1 MPRRFATR
9 VVGGIGVGHDAGF
22 EMADSDKRDL
32 VSIEDLS
39 TAEILELFEHA
50 DEFRANLHAWSE
62 ICRGVIMATLFF
74 EPSTRTRLSFESAML
89 RLGGG
94 VITAADE
101 KNTSRSKGESL
112 ADTVR
117 VVGGSYADI
126 LVLRHPEDGAAR
138 VAARYAR
145 VPVINGGDGAHEHPT
160 QTLCDLYTLWKE
172 KGKLE
177 GLEVVL
183 CGDLRYSRT
192 IHSFCYALA
201 RFRANI
207 VTMPYPG
214 FELPDYVLQRLK
226 RDFGVQTATADVGD
240 LPGIA
245 GSSNAAAYLTASKPH
260 QLALFTNL
268 TNVEVKRIDAI
279 YMTRAQRERHVGEQT
294 DNYPRLSTQTL
305 RAAAA
310 RDARIMHPLPRV
322 DEIDYDVDD
331 DPRSVYFRQAELGVP
346 MRMALMAFLLGR
358 IQLRAEPSGFRST
371 LPGVVAGAGLR
382 CRNERCITNNEGV
395 RYLVRDF
402 RLRDAEGP
410 PVLSCAYCE
419 REIEA
424 RFIGHGH
431 SRMFHRYNAA
441 EARRIKPENRVY
453 FESEAQAEAAGFQP
467 HAG

>member
-1 MPRRFATR
+1 
-9 VVGGIGVGHDAGF
+9 
-22 EMADSDKRDL
+22 
-32 VSIEDLS
+32 
-39 TAEILELFEHA
+39 
-50 DEFRANLHAWSE
+50 
-62 ICRGVIMATLFF
+62 
-74 EPSTRTRLSFESAML
+74 
-89 RLGGG
+89 
-94 VITAADE
+94 
-101 KNTSRSKGESL
+101 
-112 ADTVR
+112 
-117 VVGGSYADI
+117 
-126 LVLRHPEDGAAR
+126 
-138 VAARYAR
+138 

-172 KGKLE
+172 KGRLE

-201 RFRANI
+201 RFGANI

-214 FELPDYVLQRLK
+214 FELPDYVLHRLR
-226 RDFGVQTATADVGD
+226 RDFGIQTAAASVGD

-268 TNVEVKRIDAI
+268 TNVEVNRIDAI
-279 YMTRAQRERHVGEQT
+279 YMTRAQRERHSGEET
-294 DNYPRLSTQTL
+294 KNYPRLSRSTL
-305 RAAAA
+305 GAAAA
-310 RDARIMHPLPRV
+310 KDARIMHPLPRV

-346 MRMALMAFLLGR
+346 MRMALMAFLMGK
-358 IQLRAEPSGFRST
+358 IQLRAARPTALSVT
-371 LPGVVAGAGLR
+371 PGIAAGAGLR

-395 RYLVRDF
+395 RYLTRDF
-402 RLRDAEGP
+402 RLREAEVP

-424 RFIGHGH
+424 RFVGHAQ
-431 SRMFHRYNAA
+431 SRIVHRYNAA
-441 EARRIKPENRVY
+441 EARRIKAENRVY
-453 FESEAQAEAAGFQP
+453 FESEAQALAAGFTC

>member
-1 MPRRFATR
+1 
-9 VVGGIGVGHDAGF
+9 
-22 EMADSDKRDL
+22 MAELEKRDL

-39 TAEILELFEHA
+39 TAEILELFQHA
-50 DEFRANLHAWSE
+50 DEFRANLREWSE
-62 ICRGVIMATLFF
+62 SCRGTIMATLFF

-126 LVLRHPEDGAAR
+126 LVVRHPEDGAAR

-201 RFRANI
+201 RFHANI

-214 FELPDYVLQRLK
+214 FELPDYVLHRLK
-226 RDFGVQTATADVGD
+226 RDFGVQAAAASVAD
-240 LPGIA
+240 LPGLA

-268 TNVEVKRIDAI
+268 TNIEVNRIDAI
-279 YMTRAQRERHVGEQT
+279 YMTRAQRERHSGEDT
-294 DNYPRLSTQTL
+294 TNYPRLTRNTL
-305 RAAAA
+305 GAAAA
-310 RDARIMHPLPRV
+310 KDARVMHPLPRV

-346 MRMALMAFLLGR
+346 MRMALMSFLLGK
-358 IQLRAEPSGFRST
+358 IQLRSARPAVLSVT
-371 LPGVVAGAGLR
+371 PGITAGAGLR

-395 RYLVRDF
+395 RYLTRDF
-402 RLRDAEGP
+402 RLRDAEVP

-424 RFIGHGH
+424 RFVGHTQ
-431 SRMFHRYNAA
+431 SRLVHRYNAA

-453 FESEAQAEAAGFQP
+453 FESEAQALAAGFQCQ
-467 HAG
+467 GG

>member
-1 MPRRFATR
+1 MIAPS
-9 VVGGIGVGHDAGF
+9 
-22 EMADSDKRDL
+22 MADHGKRDL

-39 TAEILELFEHA
+39 TAEILELFHHA
-50 DEFRANLHAWSE
+50 DEFRANLRAWSNL
-62 ICRGVIMATLFF
+62 CCGTIMATLFF

-126 LVLRHPEDGAAR
+126 LVVRHPEDGAAR

-145 VPVINGGDGAHEHPT
+145 VPVVNGGDGAHEHPT

-172 KGKLE
+172 KGRLE

-201 RFRANI
+201 RFGANI

-214 FELPDYVLQRLK
+214 FELPDYVLHRLR
-226 RDFGVQTATADVGD
+226 RDFGIQTAAASVGD

-245 GSSNAAAYLTASKPH
+245 GSSNAAAYLTSSKPH

-268 TNVEVKRIDAI
+268 TNVEVNRIDAI
-279 YMTRAQRERHVGEQT
+279 YMTRAQRERHSGET
-294 DNYPRLSTQTL
+294 TTNYPRLGRKTL
-305 RAAAA
+305 DAAAA
-310 RDARIMHPLPRV
+310 KDARIMHPLPRV

-346 MRMALMAFLLGR
+346 MRMALMAFLLGK
-358 IQLRAEPSGFRST
+358 IQLRAARPAILSVS
-371 LPGVVAGAGLR
+371 PGMEAGAGLR

-402 RLRDAEGP
+402 RLREAEVP

-419 REIEA
+419 REVEA
-424 RFIGHGH
+424 RFVGHLQ
-431 SRMFHRYNAA
+431 SRAFHRYNAA
-441 EARRIKPENRVY
+441 EARRIKPEDRVY
-453 FESEAQAEAAGFQP
+453 FESEAQAQAAGFV
-467 HAG
+467 AATV

>member
-1 MPRRFATR
+1 
-9 VVGGIGVGHDAGF
+9 
-22 EMADSDKRDL
+22 MADQEKRDL
-32 VSIEDLS
+32 VSIDDL
-39 TAEILELFEHA
+39 TTEEILELFQHA
-50 DEFRANLHAWSE
+50 DEFRENLTAWSE
-62 ICRGVIMATLFF
+62 TGRGAIMATLFF

-117 VVGGSYADI
+117 VVGGAYADI
-126 LVLRHPEDGAAR
+126 LVVRHPEDGAAR

-172 KGKLE
+172 KGHLA

-201 RFRANI
+201 RFQANI
-207 VTMPYPG
+207 ITMPYPG
-214 FELPDYVLQRLK
+214 FELPDYVLTRLK
-226 RDFGVQTATADVGD
+226 RDYGVQASTASVGD
-240 LPGIA
+240 LPGLA
-245 GSSNAAAYLTASKPH
+245 TKENAAAYLTASKPH

-268 TNVEVKRIDAI
+268 SNVEVNRIDAI
-279 YMTRAQRERHVGEQT
+279 YMTRAQRERHSGEST
-294 DNYPRLSTQTL
+294 ANYPRLSTNTL
-305 RAAAA
+305 RAEAA
-310 RDARIMHPLPRV
+310 RDARVMHPLPRV
-322 DEIDYDVDD
+322 DEIDYEVDA

-358 IQLRAEPSGFRST
+358 IQLRSTPAAHRST
-371 LPGVVAGAGLR
+371 LPGILAGAGFR
-382 CRNERCITNNEGV
+382 CRNEKCITNGEGV

-402 RLRDAEGP
+402 RLREKESP
-410 PVLSCAYCE
+410 PLLACAYCE
-419 REIEA
+419 REVEA
-424 RFIGHGH
+424 RFIGHAQ
-431 SRMFHRYNAA
+431 SRQFHPFDAA
-441 EARRIKPENRVY
+441 EVKRIKPQNRLY
-453 FESEAQAEAAGFQP
+453 FESEAQALAAGFTVP
-467 HAG
+467 APA

>member
-1 MPRRFATR
+1 MIEPS
-9 VVGGIGVGHDAGF
+9 
-22 EMADSDKRDL
+22 MADHEKRDL
-32 VSIEDLS
+32 VSIEDLA
-39 TAEILELFEHA
+39 TAEILELFHHA
-50 DEFRANLHAWSE
+50 DEFRANLSEWSE
-62 ICRGVIMATLFF
+62 LCRGAIMATLFF

-101 KNTSRSKGESL
+101 KNSSRSKGESL

-126 LVLRHPEDGAAR
+126 LVVRHPEDGAAR

-172 KGKLE
+172 KGRLE

-201 RFRANI
+201 RFGANI

-214 FELPDYVLQRLK
+214 FELPDYVLHRLR
-226 RDFGVQTATADVGD
+226 RDFGVQAAAASVAD

-268 TNVEVKRIDAI
+268 TSIEVNRIDAI
-279 YMTRAQRERHVGEQT
+279 YMTRAQRERHSGEET
-294 DNYPRLSTQTL
+294 TNYPRLTRSTL
-305 RAAAA
+305 GAAAA
-310 RDARIMHPLPRV
+310 KDARVMHPLPRV

-331 DPRSVYFRQAELGVP
+331 DPRSIYFRQAELGVP

-358 IQLRAEPSGFRST
+358 IQLRAARPT
-371 LPGVVAGAGLR
+371 LLAVMPGVAAGAGLR

-402 RLRDAEGP
+402 RLREVEVP

-424 RFIGHGH
+424 RFVGHAQ
-431 SRMFHRYNAA
+431 SRIVHRYNAA

-453 FESEAQAEAAGFQP
+453 FESEAQAQAAGFQC

>member
-1 MPRRFATR
+1 MAE
-9 VVGGIGVGHDAGF
+9 F
-22 EMADSDKRDL
+22 EKRDL

-39 TAEILELFEHA
+39 TAEILELFHHA
-50 DEFRANLHAWSE
+50 DEFRANLRAWSE
-62 ICRGVIMATLFF
+62 ICRGTIMATLFF

-126 LVLRHPEDGAAR
+126 LVVRHPEDGAAR

-172 KGKLE
+172 KGRLE

-201 RFRANI
+201 RFGANI

-214 FELPDYVLQRLK
+214 FELPDYVLHRLR
-226 RDFGVQTATADVGD
+226 RDFGVQAAAASVAD
-240 LPGIA
+240 LPGLA

-268 TNVEVKRIDAI
+268 TNFEVNRIDAI
-279 YMTRAQRERHVGEQT
+279 YMTRAQRERHAGEET
-294 DNYPRLSTQTL
+294 KNYPRLTRSTL
-305 RAAAA
+305 GAAAA
-310 RDARIMHPLPRV
+310 KDARVMHPLPRV

-331 DPRSVYFRQAELGVP
+331 DPRSIYFRQAELGVP
-346 MRMALMAFLLGR
+346 MRMALMAFLLGK
-358 IQLRAEPSGFRST
+358 IQLRAGRPSHFSVEPGM
-371 LPGVVAGAGLR
+371 VAGAGLR
-382 CRNERCITNNEGV
+382 CRNDRCISNNEGV

-402 RLRDAEGP
+402 RLREAENP

-419 REIEA
+419 REVEA
-424 RFIGHGH
+424 RFVGDA
-431 SRMFHRYNAA
+431 STQAAYRYSAPDAKRIRA
-441 EARRIKPENRVY
+441 EARVY
-453 FESEAQAEAAGFQP
+453 FESESQATAAGFRCSDA
-467 HAG
+467 AG

>member
-1 MPRRFATR
+1 
-9 VVGGIGVGHDAGF
+9 
-22 EMADSDKRDL
+22 MAEHDKRDL

-39 TAEILELFEHA
+39 IAEILELFHHA
-50 DEFRANLHAWSE
+50 DEFRANLRAWSDL
-62 ICRGVIMATLFF
+62 CRGAIMATLFF
-74 EPSTRTRLSFESAML
+74 EPSTRTRLSFESSML

-126 LVLRHPEDGAAR
+126 LVVRHPEDGAAR

-172 KGKLE
+172 KGRLE

-201 RFRANI
+201 RFQANI

-214 FELPDYVLQRLK
+214 FELPDYVLHRLR
-226 RDFGVQTATADVGD
+226 RDFGVQASAASVAD
-240 LPGIA
+240 LPGLA

-268 TNVEVKRIDAI
+268 TNVEVNRIDAI
-279 YMTRAQRERHVGEQT
+279 YMTRAQRERHAGEDT
-294 DNYPRLSTQTL
+294 TNYPRLTRSTL
-305 RAAAA
+305 GAAAA
-310 RDARIMHPLPRV
+310 KDARVMHPLPRV
-322 DEIDYDVDD
+322 DEIDYEVDD
-331 DPRSVYFRQAELGVP
+331 DPRSIYFRQAELGVP
-346 MRMALMAFLLGR
+346 MRMALMAFLLGK
-358 IQLRAEPSGFRST
+358 IQLRAARPALLSVM
-371 LPGVVAGAGLR
+371 PGVAAGAGLR

-395 RYLVRDF
+395 RYLTRDF
-402 RLRDAEGP
+402 RLRESEVP

-424 RFIGHGH
+424 RFVGHAH
-431 SRMFHRYNAA
+431 SRVVHRYNAT
-441 EARRIKPENRVY
+441 EARRIKPEQRVY
-453 FESEAQAEAAGFQP
+453 FESEAQAQAAGFQC
-467 HAG
+467 HAE

>member
-1 MPRRFATR
+1 MGEQP
-9 VVGGIGVGHDAGF
+9 
-22 EMADSDKRDL
+22 KRDL

-39 TAEILELFEHA
+39 TAEILELFHHA
-50 DEFRANLHAWSE
+50 DEFRDNLRAWSDL
-62 ICRGVIMATLFF
+62 CRGTIMATLFF

-126 LVLRHPEDGAAR
+126 LVVRHPEDGAAR

-145 VPVINGGDGAHEHPT
+145 VPVINGGDGSHEHPT

-172 KGKLE
+172 KGRIE

-201 RFRANI
+201 RFGANI

-214 FELPDYVLQRLK
+214 FELPDYVLHRL
-226 RDFGVQTATADVGD
+226 RREFGVQTAAASVAD

-245 GSSNAAAYLTASKPH
+245 GSSRTAAYLTASKPH

-268 TNVEVKRIDAI
+268 TNVEVNRIDAI
-279 YMTRAQRERHVGEQT
+279 YMTRAQRERHSGEDT
-294 DNYPRLSTQTL
+294 SNYPRLSRSTL
-305 RAAAA
+305 GAAAA
-310 RDARIMHPLPRV
+310 RDARVMHPLPRV

-346 MRMALMAFLLGR
+346 MRMALMAYLLGK
-358 IQLRAEPSGFRST
+358 IQLRASRPSLLSVM
-371 LPGVVAGAGLR
+371 PGNSAGAGLR
-382 CRNERCITNNEGV
+382 CQNERCITNNEGV
-395 RYLVRDF
+395 RYLTRDF
-402 RLRDAEGP
+402 RLRETETP
-410 PVLSCAYCE
+410 PVLACAYCE
-419 REIEA
+419 REVEA
-424 RFIGHGH
+424 RFVGDPA
-431 SRMFHRYNAA
+431 SRVLFRYSDVAVG
-441 EARRIKPENRVY
+441 RIEPAQRVY
-453 FESEAQAEAAGFQP
+453 FESEAQGLAAGFQVP
-467 HAG
+467 SPG

>member
-1 MPRRFATR
+1 
-9 VVGGIGVGHDAGF
+9 
-22 EMADSDKRDL
+22 MADLDKRDL

-39 TAEILELFEHA
+39 TAEILELFHHA
-50 DEFRANLHAWSE
+50 DEFRANLRAWSE
-62 ICRGVIMATLFF
+62 LCRGTIMATLFF

-126 LVLRHPEDGAAR
+126 LVVRHPEDGAAR

-172 KGKLE
+172 KGRIE

-201 RFRANI
+201 RFKANI

-214 FELPDYVLQRLK
+214 FELPDYVLHRLR
-226 RDFGVQTATADVGD
+226 RDFGVQAAAASVAD

-268 TNVEVKRIDAI
+268 TNVEVHRIDAI
-279 YMTRAQRERHVGEQT
+279 YMTRAQRERHAGEDT
-294 DNYPRLSTQTL
+294 SNYPRLSRSTL
-305 RAAAA
+305 GVEATK
-310 RDARIMHPLPRV
+310 DARVMHPLPRV
-322 DEIDYDVDD
+322 DEIDYEMDD

-346 MRMALMAFLLGR
+346 MRMALMAFLLGK
-358 IQLRAEPSGFRST
+358 IQLRAARPS
-371 LPGVVAGAGLR
+371 LLAVMPGIAAGAGLR

-395 RYLVRDF
+395 RYLARDF
-402 RLRDAEGP
+402 RLREAEVP

-419 REIEA
+419 REVEA
-424 RFIGHGH
+424 RFVGHAG
-431 SRMFHRYNAA
+431 SRLVHRYNAA

-453 FESEAQAEAAGFQP
+453 FESEAQAQAAGFHCQAT
-467 HAG
+467 H

>member
-1 MPRRFATR
+1 M
-9 VVGGIGVGHDAGF
+9 GEHL
-22 EMADSDKRDL
+22 KRDL

-39 TAEILELFEHA
+39 TAEILELFHHA
-50 DEFRANLHAWSE
+50 DEFRDNLRAWTDL
-62 ICRGVIMATLFF
+62 CRGIIMATLFF

-117 VVGGSYADI
+117 VVGGGYADI
-126 LVLRHPEDGAAR
+126 LVVRHPEDGAAR

-172 KGKLE
+172 KGRLE

-201 RFRANI
+201 RFGANI

-214 FELPDYVLQRLK
+214 FELPDYVLHRLR
-226 RDFGVQTATADVGD
+226 RDFGVQAAAASVGD

-268 TNVEVKRIDAI
+268 TNIEVNRIDAI
-279 YMTRAQRERHVGEQT
+279 YMTRAQRERHVGEST
-294 DNYPRLSTQTL
+294 ANYPRLSRSTL
-305 RAAAA
+305 GAAMAK
-310 RDARIMHPLPRV
+310 DARIMHPLPRV

-358 IQLRAEPSGFRST
+358 IQLRAARSSQQAVEPGI
-371 LPGVVAGAGLR
+371 PAGAGLR

-395 RYLVRDF
+395 RYLSREF
-402 RLRDAEGP
+402 RLRDAEMP
-410 PVLSCAYCE
+410 PVLSCCYCE
-419 REIEA
+419 REVEA
-424 RFIGHGH
+424 RFVGDPS
-431 SRMFHRYNAA
+431 SRLVDRYNAA
-441 EARRIKPENRVY
+441 SVRHIPADQRVY
-453 FESEAQAEAAGFQP
+453 FESEAQAQAAGFHLHP
-467 HAG
+467 GT

>member
-1 MPRRFATR
+1 MITPP
-9 VVGGIGVGHDAGF
+9 
-22 EMADSDKRDL
+22 MADHEKRDL

-39 TAEILELFEHA
+39 TAEILELFHHA
-50 DEFRANLHAWSE
+50 DEFRANLRAWSDL
-62 ICRGVIMATLFF
+62 CRGAIMATLFF
-74 EPSTRTRLSFESAML
+74 EPSTRTRLSFESSML

-126 LVLRHPEDGAAR
+126 LVVRHPEDGAAR

-145 VPVINGGDGAHEHPT
+145 VPVVNGGDGAHEHPT

-172 KGKLE
+172 KGRLE

-201 RFRANI
+201 RFGANI

-214 FELPDYVLQRLK
+214 FELPDYVLHRLR
-226 RDFGVQTATADVGD
+226 RDFGIQTAAASVGD

-245 GSSNAAAYLTASKPH
+245 GSSNAAAYLTSNKPH

-268 TNVEVKRIDAI
+268 TNIEVNRIDAI
-279 YMTRAQRERHVGEQT
+279 YMTRAQRERHTGET
-294 DNYPRLSTQTL
+294 TANYPRLGRNTL
-305 RAAAA
+305 DAAAA
-310 RDARIMHPLPRV
+310 KDARIMHPLPRV
-322 DEIDYDVDD
+322 DEIDYEVDD

-346 MRMALMAFLLGR
+346 MRMALMAFLLGK
-358 IQLRAEPSGFRST
+358 IQLRATRPATMSVS
-371 LPGVVAGAGLR
+371 PGIEAGAGLR

-395 RYLVRDF
+395 RYLKREF
-402 RLRDAEGP
+402 RLREAEVP
-410 PVLSCAYCE
+410 PVLSCAFCE
-419 REIEA
+419 REVEA
-424 RFIGHGH
+424 RFVGNQQ
-431 SRMFHRYNAA
+431 SRVFHRYNAA
-441 EARRIKPENRVY
+441 EARRIKTENRVY
-453 FESEAQAEAAGFQP
+453 FESEAQAQAAGFQ
-467 HAG
+467 ANAN

>member
-1 MPRRFATR
+1 
-9 VVGGIGVGHDAGF
+9 
-22 EMADSDKRDL
+22 MADQEKRDL

-39 TAEILELFEHA
+39 GAEILELFHHA
-50 DEFRANLHAWSE
+50 DEFRANLRAWSDL
-62 ICRGVIMATLFF
+62 CRGAIMATLFF
-74 EPSTRTRLSFESAML
+74 EPSTRTRLSFESSML

-94 VITAADE
+94 VISAADE

-117 VVGGSYADI
+117 VVGGGYADI
-126 LVLRHPEDGAAR
+126 LVVRHPEDGAAR
-138 VAARYAR
+138 VAAQYAR
-145 VPVINGGDGAHEHPT
+145 VPVVNGGDGAHEHPT

-172 KGKLE
+172 KGRLE

-201 RFRANI
+201 RFGANI

-214 FELPDYVLQRLK
+214 FELPDYVLHRLR
-226 RDFGVQTATADVGD
+226 RDYGVQAAAASVAD

-245 GSSNAAAYLTASKPH
+245 GSSNAAAYLTSSKPH

-268 TNVEVKRIDAI
+268 TNIEVNRIDAI
-279 YMTRAQRERHVGEQT
+279 YMTRAQRERHTGEST
-294 DNYPRLSTQTL
+294 ANYPRLSRTTL
-305 RAAAA
+305 DAAAA
-310 RDARIMHPLPRV
+310 RDARVMHPLPRV

-346 MRMALMAFLLGR
+346 MRMALMAFLLGK
-358 IQLRAEPSGFRST
+358 IQLRAARPAFASVTRGIE
-371 LPGVVAGAGLR
+371 AGAGLR

-395 RYLVRDF
+395 RYLAPDF
-402 RLRDAEGP
+402 RLREAEVP

-424 RFIGHGH
+424 RFVGHGQ
-431 SRMFHRYNAA
+431 SRVFHRYNAP

-453 FESEAQAEAAGFQP
+453 FESEAQAQAAGFQP
-467 HAG
+467 NAG

>member
-1 MPRRFATR
+1 
-9 VVGGIGVGHDAGF
+9 
-22 EMADSDKRDL
+22 MADPDKRDL

-39 TAEILELFEHA
+39 TAEILELFHHA
-50 DEFRANLHAWSE
+50 DEFRANLLAWSE
-62 ICRGVIMATLFF
+62 LCRGAIMATLFF

-126 LVLRHPEDGAAR
+126 LVVRHPEDGAAR

-145 VPVINGGDGAHEHPT
+145 VPVVNGGDGAHEHPT

-172 KGKLE
+172 KGRLE

-201 RFRANI
+201 RFGANI

-214 FELPDYVLQRLK
+214 FELPDYVLHRLR
-226 RDFGVQTATADVGD
+226 RDFGIQTAAASVGD

-245 GSSNAAAYLTASKPH
+245 GSSNAAAYLTSSKPH

-268 TNVEVKRIDAI
+268 TNVEVNRIDAI
-279 YMTRAQRERHVGEQT
+279 YMTRAQRERHSGEST
-294 DNYPRLSTQTL
+294 ANYPRLGRNTL
-305 RAAAA
+305 DAEAA

-331 DPRSVYFRQAELGVP
+331 DPRSIYFRQAELGVP
-346 MRMALMAFLLGR
+346 MRMALMAYLLGK
-358 IQLRAEPSGFRST
+358 IQLRASPPPVLSVM
-371 LPGVVAGAGLR
+371 PGIEAGAGLR

-402 RLRDAEGP
+402 RLRDAEVP

-419 REIEA
+419 REVEA
-424 RFIGHGH
+424 RFVGHVKT
-431 SRMFHRYNAA
+431 RQCHRYNAA
-441 EARRIKPENRVY
+441 EARRIGPENRVY
-453 FESEAQAEAAGFQP
+453 FESEAQAQAAGFKLG
-467 HAG
+467 AS

>member
-1 MPRRFATR
+1 MIVRS
-9 VVGGIGVGHDAGF
+9 
-22 EMADSDKRDL
+22 MADPTKRDL

-39 TAEILELFEHA
+39 TEEILELFHHA
-50 DEFRANLHAWSE
+50 DEFRGNLRAWSDV
-62 ICRGVIMATLFF
+62 CRGTIMATLFF

-126 LVLRHPEDGAAR
+126 LVVRHPEDGAAR

-172 KGKLE
+172 KGRLE

-214 FELPDYVLQRLK
+214 FELPDYVLHRLR
-226 RDFGVQTATADVGD
+226 RDFGVQAAAASVSD

-268 TNVEVKRIDAI
+268 TNVEVNRIDAI
-279 YMTRAQRERHVGEQT
+279 YMTRAQRERHTGQDT
-294 DNYPRLSTQTL
+294 TNYPRLSRSTL

-310 RDARIMHPLPRV
+310 KDASVMHPLPRV

-331 DPRSVYFRQAELGVP
+331 DPRSIYFRQAELGVP
-346 MRMALMAFLLGR
+346 MRMALMAFLMGK
-358 IQLRAEPSGFRST
+358 IQLRASRPQLLSVM
-371 LPGVVAGAGLR
+371 PGTTAGAGLR

-395 RYLVRDF
+395 RYLVADF
-402 RLRDAEGP
+402 RLRDAEVP

-419 REIEA
+419 RETEA
-424 RFIGHGH
+424 RFIGHLEA
-431 SRMFHRYNAA
+431 RTVHRYNEP
-441 EARRIKPENRVY
+441 EARRIPLEHRIY
-453 FESEAQAEAAGFQP
+453 FESEAQAQAAGFRCDG
-467 HAG
+467 A